1 MSYRLERDIK
11 EIPKYLVISKTLRIF
26 AVVMRLWR
34 NW

>member
-1 MSYRLERDIK
+1 VYKRK
-11 EIPKYLVISKTLRIF
+11 EIPKHLAISKTLRIF